1 MSFCFA
7 IIRLKERIDIMAK
20 LFSIL
25 GLILLILVVAVL
37 WFWLIGWAVGILLS
51 LFGISVAHSW
61 WSLVAVGL
69 ATSLVGGCIGKGI
82 SKNND

>member
-1 MSFCFA
+1 
-7 IIRLKERIDIMAK
+7 MAK

-37 WFWLIGWAVGILLS
+37 WFWLIGWAFVFLLG
-51 LFGISVAHSW
+51 LLGISVAHNW
-61 WSLVAVGL
+61 GMLILAGL
-69 ATSLVGGCIGKGI
+69 AVSIVGGCIGNGI

>member
-1 MSFCFA
+1 
-7 IIRLKERIDIMAK
+7 MAK

-25 GLILLILVVAVL
+25 GLILMILIVAVL

-61 WSLVAVGL
+61 WSLVVIGL
-69 ATSLVGGCIGKGI
+69 ATCLVGSCIGK
-82 SKNND
+82 SLSVRKDD

>member
-1 MSFCFA
+1 M
-7 IIRLKERIDIMAK
+7 IRFL
-20 LFSIL
+20 SIL
-25 GLILLILVVAVL
+25 VLILLILVVAVL

>member
-1 MSFCFA
+1 
-7 IIRLKERIDIMAK
+7 MAK

-37 WFWLIGWAVGILLS
+37 WFWLVGWAVGILLG

-61 WSLVAVGL
+61 WSLIAVGL
-69 ATSLVGGCIGKGI
+69 ATCIVGGCIGKGI